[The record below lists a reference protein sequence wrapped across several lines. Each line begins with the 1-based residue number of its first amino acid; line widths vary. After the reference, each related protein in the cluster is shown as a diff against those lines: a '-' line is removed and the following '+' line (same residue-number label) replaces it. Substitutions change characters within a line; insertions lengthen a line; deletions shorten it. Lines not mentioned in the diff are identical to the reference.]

1 MQSKVL
7 LQGLPYFCA
16 VKRIFLV
23 IITLIV
29 LSMFGLIYL
38 QVEWISGAMKLKRE
52 QYDSDIYFC
61 LQNIK
66 DSVNRRKDKAT
77 IGFSFQFQPLSFSN
91 YIPTSSVLSNYQL
104 KEIIRYELRR
114 KNIKQPFEYC
124 ITNEVQLPILYSSG
138 YKMDYLD
145 PTKTNNNHKTILSG
159 ESIINNETLN
169 IYIVEPENYFKNHL
183 ATLLLFAAFFTS
195 IIITAFVLT
204 IRTML
209 SQKKLSEIK
218 SDFINNM
225 THEFKTPIATI
236 QLASDALNNEKVI
249 ANQDQI
255 RYYSGIIKEE
265 NRRMNKQVEK
275 ILQAAQ
281 LERDEIKLQLKK
293 IDVHQIIAK
302 VAEHTKLQMEEIGA
316 EFETQLQAQSTF
328 INADEVHFTN
338 IIYNLIDNAIKYSK
352 DNPLIRVSTLNN
364 GNQIQ
369 IRIQDNGIGM
379 DKDTQGHIFEKFFR
393 AHTGNIHNVKGF
405 GLGLTYVKNIVEAHR
420 GKIEV
425 QSEAGVGSTFTLFFQ
440 TTR

>member
-1 MQSKVL
+1 
-7 LQGLPYFCA
+7 
-16 VKRIFLV
+16 
-23 IITLIV
+23 
-29 LSMFGLIYL
+29 MFGLIYL

-138 YKMDYLD
+138 YKMEYLD

-425 QSEAGVGSTFTLFFQ
+425 QSEPGLGSTFTLFFQ

>member
-1 MQSKVL
+1 MKRVFL
-7 LQGLPYFCA
+7 L
-16 VKRIFLV
+16 
-23 IITLIV
+23 IITLII
-29 LSMFGLIYL
+29 LSLFGLIYL

-66 DSVNRRKDKAT
+66 DSINRRKDKAT

-91 YIPTSSVLSNYQL
+91 YVPTSSVLSNYQV
-104 KEIIRYELRR
+104 KDIIRSELRK

-138 YKMDYLD
+138 YKMEYLD
-145 PTKTNNNHKTILSG
+145 PTKTSNNHKTILSG
-159 ESIINNETLN
+159 ENIINNETLN
-169 IYIVEPENYFKNHL
+169 VYIVEPENYFKNHL
-183 ATLLLFAAFFTS
+183 ATLLIFAALFTS
-195 IIITAFVLT
+195 IIIAAFVLT

-249 ANQDQI
+249 SNEEQI

-281 LERDEIKLQLKK
+281 LERDEINLQLKK

-316 EFETQLQAQSTF
+316 AFETQLQAQST
-328 INADEVHFTN
+328 IILADEVHFTN
-338 IIYNLIDNAIKYSK
+338 IMYNLVDNAIKYSK
-352 DNPLIRVSTLNN
+352 ENPRIRIATKNT
-364 GNQIQ
+364 GNQIE
-369 IRIQDNGIGM
+369 IKVADNGIGM
-379 DKDTQGHIFEKFFR
+379 DKETVGHIFEKFFR

-405 GLGLTYVKNIVEAHR
+405 GLGLTYVKNIVQAHR
-420 GKIEV
+420 GKVEV
-425 QSEAGVGSTFTLFFQ
+425 SSEAGIGSTFTLYFQ
-440 TTR
+440 CQS

>member
-1 MQSKVL
+1 
-7 LQGLPYFCA
+7 
-16 VKRIFLV
+16 VKRVFLL
-23 IITLIV
+23 IITLII
-29 LSMFGLIYL
+29 LSLFGLIYL

-66 DSVNRRKDKAT
+66 DSINRRKDKAT

-91 YIPTSSVLSNYQL
+91 YVPTSSVLSNYQV
-104 KEIIRYELRR
+104 KDIIRSELRK

-138 YKMDYLD
+138 YKMEYLD
-145 PTKTNNNHKTILSG
+145 PTKTSNNHKTILSG
-159 ESIINNETLN
+159 ENIINNETLN
-169 IYIVEPENYFKNHL
+169 VYIVEPENYFKNHL
-183 ATLLLFAAFFTS
+183 ATLLIFAALFTS
-195 IIITAFVLT
+195 IIIAAFVLT

-249 ANQDQI
+249 SNEEQI

-281 LERDEIKLQLKK
+281 LERDEINLQLKK

-316 EFETQLQAQSTF
+316 AFETQLQAQST
-328 INADEVHFTN
+328 IILADEVHFTN
-338 IIYNLIDNAIKYSK
+338 IMYNLVDNAIKYSK
-352 DNPLIRVSTLNN
+352 ENPRIRIATKNT
-364 GNQIQ
+364 GNQIE
-369 IRIQDNGIGM
+369 IKVADNGIGM
-379 DKDTQGHIFEKFFR
+379 DKETVGHIFEKFFR

-405 GLGLTYVKNIVEAHR
+405 GLGLTYVKNIVQAHR
-420 GKIEV
+420 GKVEV
-425 QSEAGVGSTFTLFFQ
+425 SSEAGIGSTFTLYFQ
-440 TTR
+440 CQS

>member
-1 MQSKVL
+1 
-7 LQGLPYFCA
+7 
-16 VKRIFLV
+16 
-23 IITLIV
+23 
-29 LSMFGLIYL
+29 
-38 QVEWISGAMKLKRE
+38 MKLKRE

-66 DSVNRRKDKAT
+66 DSINRRKDKAT

-91 YIPTSSVLSNYQL
+91 YVPTSSVLSNYQI
-104 KEIIRYELRR
+104 KDIIRSELRK

-138 YKMDYLD
+138 YKMEYLD
-145 PTKTNNNHKTILSG
+145 PTKTSNNHKTILSG
-159 ESIINNETLN
+159 ENIINNETLN
-169 IYIVEPENYFKNHL
+169 VYIVEPENYFKNHL
-183 ATLLLFAAFFTS
+183 ATLLIFAALFTS
-195 IIITAFVLT
+195 IIIAAFVLT

-249 ANQDQI
+249 SNEEQI

-281 LERDEIKLQLKK
+281 LERDEINLQLKK

-316 EFETQLQAQSTF
+316 AFETQLQAKSTN
-328 INADEVHFTN
+328 IQADEVHFTN
-338 IIYNLIDNAIKYSK
+338 IMYNLVDNAIKYSK
-352 DNPLIRVSTLNN
+352 ENPRILIATKNV
-364 GNQIQ
+364 GNQIE
-369 IRIQDNGIGM
+369 IKVADNGIGM
-379 DKDTQGHIFEKFFR
+379 DKETVGHIFEKFFR

-405 GLGLTYVKNIVEAHR
+405 GLGLTYVKNIVQAHR
-420 GKIEV
+420 GKVEV
-425 QSEAGVGSTFTLFFQ
+425 SSEPGIGSTFTLYFQ
-440 TTR
+440 CQS

>member
-1 MQSKVL
+1 L
-7 LQGLPYFCA
+7 
-16 VKRIFLV
+16 
-23 IITLIV
+23 
-29 LSMFGLIYL
+29 FGLIYL

-66 DSVNRRKDKAT
+66 DSINRRKDKAT

-91 YIPTSSVLSNYQL
+91 YVPTSSVLSNYQV
-104 KEIIRYELRR
+104 KDIIRSELRK

-138 YKMDYLD
+138 YKMEYLD
-145 PTKTNNNHKTILSG
+145 PTKTSNNHKTILSG
-159 ESIINNETLN
+159 ENIINNETLN
-169 IYIVEPENYFKNHL
+169 VYIVEPENYFKNHL
-183 ATLLLFAAFFTS
+183 ATLLIFAALFTS
-195 IIITAFVLT
+195 IIIAAFVLT

-249 ANQDQI
+249 SNEEQI

-281 LERDEIKLQLKK
+281 LERDEINLQLKK

-316 EFETQLQAQSTF
+316 AFETQLQAQST
-328 INADEVHFTN
+328 IILADEVHFTN
-338 IIYNLIDNAIKYSK
+338 IMYNLVDNAIKYSK
-352 DNPLIRVSTLNN
+352 ENPRIRIATKNT
-364 GNQIQ
+364 GNQIE
-369 IRIQDNGIGM
+369 IKVADNGIGM
-379 DKDTQGHIFEKFFR
+379 DKETVGHIFEKFFR

-405 GLGLTYVKNIVEAHR
+405 GLGLTYVKNIVQAHR
-420 GKIEV
+420 GKVEV
-425 QSEAGVGSTFTLFFQ
+425 SSEPGIGSTFTLYFQ
-440 TTR
+440 CQS

>member
-1 MQSKVL
+1 
-7 LQGLPYFCA
+7 
-16 VKRIFLV
+16 
-23 IITLIV
+23 
-29 LSMFGLIYL
+29 
-38 QVEWISGAMKLKRE
+38 
-52 QYDSDIYFC
+52 

-66 DSVNRRKDKAT
+66 DSINRRKDKAT

-91 YIPTSSVLSNYQL
+91 YVPTSSVLSNYQV
-104 KEIIRYELRR
+104 KDIIRSELRK

-138 YKMDYLD
+138 YKMEYLD
-145 PTKTNNNHKTILSG
+145 PTKTSNNHKTILSG
-159 ESIINNETLN
+159 ENIINNETLN
-169 IYIVEPENYFKNHL
+169 VYIVEPENYFKNHL
-183 ATLLLFAAFFTS
+183 ATLLIFAALFTS
-195 IIITAFVLT
+195 IIIAAFVLT

-249 ANQDQI
+249 SNEEQI

-281 LERDEIKLQLKK
+281 LERDEINLQLKK

-316 EFETQLQAQSTF
+316 AFETQLQAQST
-328 INADEVHFTN
+328 IILADEVHFTN
-338 IIYNLIDNAIKYSK
+338 IMYNLVDNAIKYSK
-352 DNPLIRVSTLNN
+352 ENPRIRIATKNT
-364 GNQIQ
+364 GNQIE
-369 IRIQDNGIGM
+369 IKVADNGIGM
-379 DKDTQGHIFEKFFR
+379 DKETVGHIFEKFFR

-405 GLGLTYVKNIVEAHR
+405 GLGLTYVKNIVQAHR
-420 GKIEV
+420 GKVEV
-425 QSEAGVGSTFTLFFQ
+425 SSEPGIGSTFTLYFQ
-440 TTR
+440 CQS

>member
-1 MQSKVL
+1 
-7 LQGLPYFCA
+7 
-16 VKRIFLV
+16 VKRVFLL
-23 IITLIV
+23 IITLII
-29 LSMFGLIYL
+29 LSLFGLIYL

-66 DSVNRRKDKAT
+66 DSINRRKDKAT

-91 YIPTSSVLSNYQL
+91 YVPTSSVLSNYQV
-104 KEIIRYELRR
+104 KDIIRSELRK

-138 YKMDYLD
+138 YKMEYLD
-145 PTKTNNNHKTILSG
+145 PTKTSNNHKTILSG
-159 ESIINNETLN
+159 ENIINNETLN
-169 IYIVEPENYFKNHL
+169 VYIVEPENYFKNHL
-183 ATLLLFAAFFTS
+183 ATLLIFAALFTS
-195 IIITAFVLT
+195 IIIAAFVLT

-249 ANQDQI
+249 SNEEQI

-281 LERDEIKLQLKK
+281 LERDEINLQLKK

-316 EFETQLQAQSTF
+316 AFETQLQAQST
-328 INADEVHFTN
+328 IILADEVHFTN
-338 IIYNLIDNAIKYSK
+338 IMYNLVDNAIKYSK
-352 DNPLIRVSTLNN
+352 ENPRIRIATKNT
-364 GNQIQ
+364 GNQIE
-369 IRIQDNGIGM
+369 IKVADNGIGM
-379 DKDTQGHIFEKFFR
+379 DKETVGHIFEKFFR

-405 GLGLTYVKNIVEAHR
+405 GLGLTYVKNIVQAHR
-420 GKIEV
+420 GKVEV
-425 QSEAGVGSTFTLFFQ
+425 SSEPGIGSTFTLYFQ
-440 TTR
+440 CQS

>member
-1 MQSKVL
+1 MKRVFL
-7 LQGLPYFCA
+7 L
-16 VKRIFLV
+16 
-23 IITLIV
+23 IITLII
-29 LSMFGLIYL
+29 LSLFGLIYL

-66 DSVNRRKDKAT
+66 DSINRRKDKAT

-91 YIPTSSVLSNYQL
+91 YVPTSSVLSNYQV
-104 KEIIRYELRR
+104 KDIIRSELRK

-138 YKMDYLD
+138 YKMEYLD
-145 PTKTNNNHKTILSG
+145 PTKTSNNHKTILSG
-159 ESIINNETLN
+159 ENIINNETLN
-169 IYIVEPENYFKNHL
+169 VYIVEPENYFKNHL
-183 ATLLLFAAFFTS
+183 ATLLIFAALFTS
-195 IIITAFVLT
+195 IIIAAFVLT

-249 ANQDQI
+249 SNEEQI

-281 LERDEIKLQLKK
+281 LERDEINLQLKK

-316 EFETQLQAQSTF
+316 AFETQLQAQST
-328 INADEVHFTN
+328 IILADEVHFTN
-338 IIYNLIDNAIKYSK
+338 IMYNLVDNAIKYSK
-352 DNPLIRVSTLNN
+352 ENPRIRIATKNT
-364 GNQIQ
+364 GNQIE
-369 IRIQDNGIGM
+369 IKVADNGIGM
-379 DKDTQGHIFEKFFR
+379 DKETVGHIFEKFFR

-405 GLGLTYVKNIVEAHR
+405 GLGLTYVKNIVQAHR
-420 GKIEV
+420 GKVEV
-425 QSEAGVGSTFTLFFQ
+425 SSEPGIGSTFTLYFQ
-440 TTR
+440 CQS

>member
-1 MQSKVL
+1 
-7 LQGLPYFCA
+7 
-16 VKRIFLV
+16 
-23 IITLIV
+23 
-29 LSMFGLIYL
+29 MFGLIYL

-91 YIPTSSVLSNYQL
+91 NIPTSSVLSNYQL

-138 YKMDYLD
+138 YKMEYLD

-316 EFETQLQAQSTF
+316 RFETQLQAQSTF

-425 QSEAGVGSTFTLFFQ
+425 QSEPGVGSTFTLFFQ

>member
-1 MQSKVL
+1 
-7 LQGLPYFCA
+7 
-16 VKRIFLV
+16 
-23 IITLIV
+23 
-29 LSMFGLIYL
+29 
-38 QVEWISGAMKLKRE
+38 MKLKRE

-66 DSVNRRKDKAT
+66 DSINRRKDKAT

-91 YIPTSSVLSNYQL
+91 YVPTSSVLSNYQV
-104 KEIIRYELRR
+104 KDIIRSELRK

-138 YKMDYLD
+138 YKLEYLD
-145 PTKTNNNHKTILSG
+145 PTKTSNNHKTILSG
-159 ESIINNETLN
+159 ENIINNETLN
-169 IYIVEPENYFKNHL
+169 VYIVEPENYFKNHL
-183 ATLLLFAAFFTS
+183 ATLLIFAALFTS
-195 IIITAFVLT
+195 IIIAAFVLT

-249 ANQDQI
+249 SNEEQI

-316 EFETQLQAQSTF
+316 AFETQLQAQSTT
-328 INADEVHFTN
+328 ILADEVHFTN
-338 IIYNLIDNAIKYSK
+338 IMYNLVDNAIKYSK
-352 DNPLIRVSTLNN
+352 ENPRIRIATKNT
-364 GNQIQ
+364 GNQIE
-369 IRIQDNGIGM
+369 IKVIDNGIGM
-379 DKDTQGHIFEKFFR
+379 DKETVGHIFEKFFR

-405 GLGLTYVKNIVEAHR
+405 GLGLTYVKNVVQAHR

-425 QSEAGVGSTFTLFFQ
+425 SSEPGIGSTFTLYFHCHS
-440 TTR
+440 